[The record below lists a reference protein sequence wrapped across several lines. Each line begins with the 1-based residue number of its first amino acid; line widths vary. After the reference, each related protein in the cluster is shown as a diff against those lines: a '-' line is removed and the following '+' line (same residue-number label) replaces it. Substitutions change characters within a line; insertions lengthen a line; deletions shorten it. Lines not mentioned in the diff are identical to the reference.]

1 MPSRPPPLSK
11 SSPGLSFMLLF
22 AFLAVL
28 WVAGGASRADALG
41 QTVVRGAAWAA
52 LVVALLFAPRP
63 TRRDLRDLRP
73 VTLLLA
79 GAILLV
85 LLQLVPLPSALWQAL
100 PHREMLLASVSASGE
115 AQPWRPL
122 AIVPGG
128 AWNAL
133 SSLVVPLATLL
144 LVHGLSGAE
153 RSRLT
158 TLGFALVIGSALVG
172 LMQFSGMAV
181 SNPFAN
187 ETAGEVSGTLANR
200 NHFAL
205 LMAIGCLLAP
215 AWAFRDGRRAQWRA
229 LLALGMVLLFV
240 LAILASG
247 SRAGMMLGVVAV
259 VLGIVLALRP
269 LRRELGH
276 APRWV
281 LPVLL
286 AGSVAALGGVVAL
299 SVFSNRAVSIDR
311 AITIEGDQD
320 MRVRALPT
328 VTAMAKAY
336 FPAGSGFGGF
346 DPVFRIHEPFDLL
359 KLTYFN
365 HAHNDFLEIMLD
377 GGLAGLLLLLS
388 AMGWWAIASIRA
400 WRTTVTHPMLARLG
414 SAIILLILV
423 ASVFDYPARTPI
435 IMAILTIAALWL
447 AWGGRTLTQ
456 SALPRADQSV

>member
-1 MPSRPPPLSK
+1 MPSRPIPFK
-11 SSPGLSFMLLF
+11 SRPSLSFVLLF

-52 LVVALLFAPRP
+52 LVAALLFTPAP

-73 VTLLLA
+73 VVLLLA
-79 GAILLV
+79 ATIALV
-85 LLQLVPLPSALWQAL
+85 LVQLVPLPPALWQAL
-100 PHREMLLASVSASGE
+100 PHRDMLLASVGASGA

-122 AIVPGG
+122 AIVPGA

-133 SSLVVPLATLL
+133 SSLVVPLATLV
-144 LVHGLSGAE
+144 LVHGLSAVE

-172 LMQFSGMAV
+172 LIQFSGMVV
-181 SNPFAN
+181 SNPFVN

-229 LLALGMVLLFV
+229 LLAVGMVLLFV

-259 VLGIVLALRP
+259 VLGIVLAMQP
-269 LRRELGH
+269 LRRELSH
-276 APRWV
+276 APRWM

-286 AGSVAALGGVVAL
+286 TGSVATLGGVVLA
-299 SVFSNRAVSIDR
+299 SVFSDRAVSVDR
-311 AITIEGDQD
+311 AITIEGGQD
-320 MRVRALPT
+320 LRVRALPT
-328 VTAMAKAY
+328 VIAMTRAY

-346 DPVFRIHEPFDLL
+346 DPMFRIHEPFDLL

-365 HAHNDFLEIMLD
+365 HAHNDFLEIVLD

-388 AMGWWAIASIRA
+388 AIGWWAITSIRA
-400 WRTTVTHPMLARLG
+400 WRAKVTHPLLARLG
-414 SAIILLILV
+414 SAVILLILV
-423 ASVFDYPARTPI
+423 ASAFDYPARTPI
-435 IMAILTIAALWL
+435 IMAIATIAALWL
-447 AWGGRTLTQ
+447 AWGSRTPTQ
-456 SALPRADQSV
+456 SALPEPGQSV